1 MFKLLGKIGNR
12 RLGVL
17 STMHGDIFTPA
28 FGPDA
33 TRGLIKNLAPHEI
46 LDLSGN
52 YSANEIKQIL
62 SNQDRAHK
70 LLHNKTRRKNHET
83 QFILSNTYHLRS
95 YPGDDFIKKN
105 GGLHNFMKWPLPILT
120 DSGGF
125 QVFSLIH
132 GAKNLKGKVTDDG
145 AFFNNPITGER
156 LELTPEKSIEI
167 QFNLGSDIM
176 VVLDDCRHY
185 KDDKE
190 LKKSVYRTIEWAKRC
205 KKRFE
210 EIITERNFAENHRPL
225 LFCVVQGG
233 IDYELR
239 EYCVNELTKI
249 GFDGYGFGG
258 WAINEKEYFPYD
270 LLKFVA
276 ERLPEDKPR
285 YAMGVGNPENMI
297 TCVNYGYDLFDC
309 VIPSRNARHG
319 LAYTTKGE
327 IKIQNAIY
335 KNDKSPLDA
344 NLPSIASNYSKEY
357 IYHLFKIQD
366 ALGGELLTIQNL
378 KFFNYCL
385 NNLTLI

>member
-52 YSANEIKQIL
+52 YSANEIKKIL
-62 SNQDRAHK
+62 SNKDRAHK

-156 LELTPEKSIEI
+156 LELTPEKAIEI

-185 KDDKE
+185 KDYKE

-239 EYCVNELTKI
+239 EYCVNKLTKI